1 MFFSPI
7 PQALR
12 DHPDTYP
19 IRLQRAQSDVEEAR
33 QRLARSSAR
42 DGDRLARFRRDLREA
57 ELSLRRLEGE
67 RAT

>member
-19 IRLQRAQSDVEEAR
+19 IRLQRAQSDVAEAR
-33 QRLARSSAR
+33 ERLARCNPHRGEVAK
-42 DGDRLARFRRDLREA
+42 LRRNLREA

-67 RAT
+67 RP